1 MKQECQQNKLEE
13 KEGLYRLV
21 CQLTELPGMVGFEKP
36 VIDFLKQTWQPYV
49 MDIWQTPVGNLV
61 AHIGGC
67 GPRLVFVAHAD
78 EIGFIV
84 RHIDEEGFLWI
95 SPKSP
100 TLGRPGRECF
110 LIGQPAL
117 VQTSTGSAVSG
128 IFATIS
134 GHVTP
139 AVLREKP
146 SLTWDD
152 VFVDLGVADV
162 DEVRSRGI
170 QVGDAVI
177 WNPPTKRL
185 GDLIVGKAM
194 DDRVGLAILTLL
206 LSKIDRKK
214 LTFDVFFAATV
225 QEEMGLIGAGS
236 LQNSYDYAIILDVG
250 LAGDVPG
257 VTYKDVPTK
266 LGGGPIFVHHDKTVH
281 YATDL
286 TLALAA
292 CAEESGIEVQHAVFP
307 HYSSDGAEL
316 IKHGIPA
323 ALVAF
328 PARYTHSPFETVH
341 IGDLVRCVN
350 LLECFL
356 SSTYLKG

>member
-1 MKQECQQNKLEE
+1 MLEAE
-13 KEGLYRLV
+13 KNVYKLV
-21 CQLTELPGMVGFEKP
+21 CQLTELPGMVGFETP
-36 VIDFLKQTWQPYV
+36 VIDFLKQAWQPYV
-49 MDIWQTPVGNLV
+49 TEIWETPVGNLV

-67 GPRLVFVAHAD
+67 GPKLILVAHAD
-78 EIGFIV
+78 EIGFVV
-84 RHIDEEGFLWI
+84 RHIDEKGFLWI
-95 SPKSP
+95 TPKSP

-117 VQTSTGSAVSG
+117 IQTSTGSTVCG
-128 IFATIS
+128 LFAAIS

-139 AVLREKP
+139 VVLREKP

-152 VFVDLGVADV
+152 VFVDLGAADIA
-162 DEVRSRGI
+162 EVQSRGI

-185 GDLIVGKAM
+185 GDFIVGKAM
-194 DDRVGLAILTLL
+194 DDRAGLAILTAL
-206 LSKIDRKK
+206 LSKIDREK
-214 LTFDVFFAATV
+214 LTFDLFLAATV
-225 QEEMGLIGAGS
+225 QEEMGLVGAGS
-236 LQNSYDYAIILDVG
+236 LQNSYDYAIALDVG

-257 VTYKDVPTK
+257 LTYKDVPAK
-266 LGGGPIFVHHDKTVH
+266 LGGGPILVHHDKTVH

-292 CAEESGIEVQHAVFP
+292 CAAENGIEVQHAVFP

-316 IKHGIPA
+316 IKQGIPT

-341 IGDLVRCVN
+341 IRDLVSCVK
-350 LLECFL
+350 LLECF
-356 SSTYLKG
+356 SASTYLKGRSL